1 MSPGRLDENVVRGK
15 LEVLR
20 EMLRGIESLPLATLA
35 DLTGDPHMLA
45 AGESYLR
52 RALEALLDLGRHLLA
67 KGFGI
72 AAVEFKS
79 IPRRLAEVG
88 VLDEEQAALLTEMAG
103 YRNRLVHE
111 YHRVQADELHRILS
125 ERRGDL
131 ADLAEVL
138 RAWVLRNLE
147 RLDRSL

>member
-1 MSPGRLDENVVRGK
+1 MSPGRLDAGVVEGR
-15 LEVLR
+15 LEILQ
-20 EMLRGIESLPLATLA
+20 EMLRGIESLPLATFG
-35 DLTGDPHMLA
+35 DFTRDPHMQA

-72 AAVEFKS
+72 AAVEYKAV
-79 IPRRLAEVG
+79 PRRLAEIA
-88 VLDEEQAALLTEMAG
+88 VLDERQAALSGEMAG
-103 YRNRLVHE
+103 YRTRLVHE
-111 YHRVQADELHRILS
+111 YHRVQADELYRILV

-131 ADLAEVL
+131 AELAELL
-138 RAWVLRNLE
+138 RSWMLRHPE

>member
-1 MSPGRLDENVVRGK
+1 MSPGRIDQNVIRAK

-20 EMLRGIESLPLATLA
+20 EMLHGIEGLPLATSA
-35 DLTGDPHMLA
+35 DLTGQPHMLA

-52 RALEALLDLGRHLLA
+52 RGLEALLDLGRHLLA

-72 AAVEFKS
+72 AAVEYKS
-79 IPRRLAEVG
+79 VPRRLAEVG
-88 VLDEEQAALLTEMAG
+88 VLDEQQAVLLTEMAG

-111 YHRVQADELHRILS
+111 YHRVQADELFLILS

-131 ADLAEVL
+131 ATLAEAL
-138 RAWVLRNLE
+138 RSWVLRHPE